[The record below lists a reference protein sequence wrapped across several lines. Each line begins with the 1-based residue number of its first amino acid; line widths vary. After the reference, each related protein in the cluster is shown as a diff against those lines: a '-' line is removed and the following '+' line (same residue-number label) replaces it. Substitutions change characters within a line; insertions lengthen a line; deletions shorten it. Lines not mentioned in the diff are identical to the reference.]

1 MQNWLDYADISQ
13 EDYTILIENV
23 PFFIQD
29 GTQFQKEDELK
40 LEYQIKNAIETKIRM
55 WFEVLEIYKDES
67 EITNEV
73 DKDFFRFIYKK
84 YREQVREAQIV
95 TSITLCY
102 DLTELQNINKAREDF
117 IAEYIQDGSKP
128 GSKLFENKPKEI

>member
-1 MQNWLDYADISQ
+1 M
-13 EDYTILIENV
+13 
-23 PFFIQD
+23 
-29 GTQFQKEDELK
+29 
-40 LEYQIKNAIETKIRM
+40 EYQIKNAIETKIRM

-84 YREQVREAQIV
+84 YRDQVRSAEIV

-102 DLTELQNINKAREDF
+102 DLTEL
-117 IAEYIQDGSKP
+117 
-128 GSKLFENKPKEI
+128 

>member
-1 MQNWLDYADISQ
+1 
-13 EDYTILIENV
+13 
-23 PFFIQD
+23 
-29 GTQFQKEDELK
+29 
-40 LEYQIKNAIETKIRM
+40 M

-84 YREQVREAQIV
+84 YRDQVRSAEIV

-102 DLTELQNINKAREDF
+102 DLTEL
-117 IAEYIQDGSKP
+117 
-128 GSKLFENKPKEI
+128 